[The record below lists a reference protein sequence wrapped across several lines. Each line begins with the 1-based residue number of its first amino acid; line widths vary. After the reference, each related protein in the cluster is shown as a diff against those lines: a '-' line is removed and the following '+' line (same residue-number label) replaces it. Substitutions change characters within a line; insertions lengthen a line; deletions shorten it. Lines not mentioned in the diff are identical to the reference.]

1 MRADKQGVLPIMQFV
16 LNVRKTVT
24 ILAAATFVA
33 FSSGVMAQEITEAHL
48 KAARAA
54 VAAVKATDAY
64 DNILPAA
71 NIALKQQLIQQNP
84 DLQELIIAAVDQK
97 TLEMVSRRAD
107 LEKEVALSYARVF
120 SEADLNSIAAFYSS
134 ASGQKLLSEGPI
146 VAREVAKAA
155 EIWQRGIS
163 RDLTD
168 AVGKQLAAE
177 VEAQVKADAAAAP
190 APAPA
195 PADDAGA
202 PQAPAP
208 ADDAAAPQEE
218 SPELK
223 GLDAPVQ

>member
-1 MRADKQGVLPIMQFV
+1 MRADKQGVLPIMNFV

-24 ILAAATFVA
+24 IVAAATFVA
-33 FSSGVMAQEITEAHL
+33 FSSGVMAQEISEAHL

-54 VAAVKATDAY
+54 ITAVKATDQF

-84 DLQELIIAAVDQK
+84 DLQEMIIAAVDQK
-97 TLEMVSRRAD
+97 TLEMVARRAD
-107 LEKEVALSYARVF
+107 LEREVALSYARIF
-120 SEADLNSIAAFYSS
+120 SEEDLNTIAAFYNT
-134 ASGQKLLSEGPI
+134 ASGQKLLAEGPI

-163 RDLTD
+163 RDLTE
-168 AVGKQLAAE
+168 AVGKELTAE
-177 VEAQVKADAAAAP
+177 VDAQVKAEATAAP
-190 APAPA
+190 APA
-195 PADDAGA
+195 DGT
-202 PQAPAP
+202 
-208 ADDAAAPQEE
+208 AAPQEE

>member
-1 MRADKQGVLPIMQFV
+1 MRTDRQGVLPIMHFV
-16 LNVRKTVT
+16 FNVRKTVT
-24 ILAAATFVA
+24 VLAAATFVA
-33 FSSGVMAQEITEAHL
+33 FSSGAMAQEITEAHL

-54 VAAVKATDAY
+54 IAAVKATDAY

-84 DLQELIIAAVDQK
+84 DLQEMIIATVDEK

-107 LEKEVALSYARVF
+107 LEKEVALSYARIF

-134 ASGQKLLSEGPI
+134 ASGQKLLAEGPI

-168 AVGKQLAAE
+168 AVGKELAAD
-177 VEAQVKADAAAAP
+177 VDAQVKADAAAAP

-195 PADDAGA
+195 DDT
-202 PQAPAP
+202 
-208 ADDAAAPQEE
+208 AAPQEE
-218 SPELK
+218 TPELK